1 MFIVSK
7 DKKAIVSTEQIRLI
21 YTDSDKRTV
30 KAEHQNGKG
39 CNLGRYGS
47 EAAAQAMIED
57 LANSIGRTDVSYM
70 PDDDFVKARSKSGVQ
85 EQQKER
91 NTGVPKSGT

>member
-7 DKKAIVSTEQIRLI
+7 DKKSIVSTEQIRLI

-39 CNLGRYGS
+39 CDLGRYSS
-47 EAAAQAMIED
+47 EAATQAMIED
-57 LANSIGRTDVSYM
+57 LANSIGRTEVYFM
-70 PDDDFVKARSKSGVQ
+70 PDDDFVKARSKNGV
-85 EQQKER
+85 QKER
-91 NTGVPKSGT
+91 NGSVPKSGT